1 MKLVVWVA
9 RVFGK
14 VAHVHVKRRY
24 IQIIQ
29 LVKEA
34 YRYCTLYDAAQ
45 FEHDNNK
52 KDENES
58 VVAQSQ
64 KVTFIQ
70 NQNQKFHHLRAQES
84 SQFLSSLLLN
94 TLLLL
99 SKKSPDLEEA
109 RV

>member
-1 MKLVVWVA
+1 MSIVICLCICKS
-9 RVFGK
+9 
-14 VAHVHVKRRY
+14 
-24 IQIIQ
+24 
-29 LVKEA
+29 
-34 YRYCTLYDAAQ
+34 YCHTLYDAAQ

-94 TLLLL
+94 TILLLL
-99 SKKSPDLEEA
+99 KKSPGLEEPC
-109 RV
+109 VKLK

>member
-1 MKLVVWVA
+1 MFGLKKLSFL
-9 RVFGK
+9 R
-14 VAHVHVKRRY
+14 
-24 IQIIQ
+24 
-29 LVKEA
+29 
-34 YRYCTLYDAAQ
+34 TLYDAAQ

-70 NQNQKFHHLRAQES
+70 NQNEKFNYYRAQES

-94 TLLLL
+94 TILLLL
-99 SKKSPDLEEA
+99 KKIA
-109 RV
+109 RPGGASRQA

>member
-1 MKLVVWVA
+1 MPKRGNSNSFSIA
-9 RVFGK
+9 I
-14 VAHVHVKRRY
+14 VHFIPVSLGY
-24 IQIIQ
+24 
-29 LVKEA
+29 
-34 YRYCTLYDAAQ
+34 TLYDAAQ

-70 NQNQKFHHLRAQES
+70 NQNQKFHHLRAQEG

-94 TLLLL
+94 TILLLL
-99 SKKSPDLEEA
+99 KKSPGLEEP
-109 RV
+109 RVKLK

>member
-1 MKLVVWVA
+1 MVWASLQRENPDKGVTIG
-9 RVFGK
+9 RKIFNT
-14 VAHVHVKRRY
+14 
-24 IQIIQ
+24 ISFQP
-29 LVKEA
+29 L
-34 YRYCTLYDAAQ
+34 TLYDAAQ

-94 TLLLL
+94 TILLLL
-99 SKKSPDLEEA
+99 KKSPGLEEP
-109 RV
+109 RVKLK